1 MEVLSSSSS
10 GGRRIYRYCAI
21 ARRKGLSVCANRRP
35 AAMEAANAAVIEA
48 VASTILDAR
57 VVDNALAQAEAEILS
72 DRNGELRAQL
82 EGQLADVV
90 KASARLTTA
99 IAQGGDLPPLV
110 AALTT
115 HEAKRRD
122 VEARLAALRTPQPTL
137 DAPAV
142 RRQLAGYLADWRGLL
157 RGNVAQSQ
165 AILRRLIKGRLTFT
179 PDQAGNYTFAGVGTV
194 RPLLAG
200 AIRNVAS
207 PNGLAPFSAPN
218 RAWPSWV
225 AGAVGRAA

>member
-1 MEVLSSSSS
+1 M
-10 GGRRIYRYCAI
+10 
-21 ARRKGLSVCANRRP
+21 
-35 AAMEAANAAVIEA
+35 
-48 VASTILDAR
+48 
-57 VVDNALAQAEAEILS
+57 
-72 DRNGELRAQL
+72 
-82 EGQLADVV
+82 V

-207 PNGLAPFSAPN
+207 PNGLAPFSAPIARGRRQYMGPSAAPPDLACWCRSLAVR
-218 RAWPSWV
+218 RAT
-225 AGAVGRAA
+225 GAPPEMDCACAHADGARGVVPPVGAQQTGN